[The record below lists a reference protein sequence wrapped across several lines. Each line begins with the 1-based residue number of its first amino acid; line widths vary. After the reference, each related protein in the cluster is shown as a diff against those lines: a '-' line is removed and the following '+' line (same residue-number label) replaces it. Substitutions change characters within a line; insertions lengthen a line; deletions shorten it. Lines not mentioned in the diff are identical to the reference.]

1 MPTIFLRCWTLFR
14 VSFFLTILASHF
26 TSSSRRKSL
35 WILLAAIFISLLG
48 HFIIFFGIP
57 FLTFGNAPPI
67 SEDLIIKTEL
77 KVEPPKKIQLSNA
90 TKKKSEPKK
99 SNAVSADPL
108 PDSASGDGE
117 GKQGALGNQSG
128 QAFRMPESGAYYFD
142 AYLDGQILQTAKLD
156 WITEGNQYRLYINIP
171 YAVVGPFVF
180 ESRGSVDAYGI
191 APSIY
196 WTQRGDK
203 PPKYSRFDRDGSGG
217 GKMYF
222 SQKPEYTPDIM
233 PGTQDRF
240 SLMFQ
245 LASLLNGSDKIDEAG
260 SIRSIPVVDY
270 DTLEMWQFKSYGES
284 ESEDIPSL
292 GKSVNRHYAL
302 MQRESSPY
310 KRQVD
315 IWLARD
321 LDWLPGRMRS
331 LESNGRVLELVFKQ
345 RAPIDSSKFIN

>member
-1 MPTIFLRCWTLFR
+1 MFQ
-14 VSFFLTILASHF
+14 VM
-26 TSSSRRKSL
+26 RKRSL
-35 WILLAAIFISLLG
+35 WILIAAIFLSLIG
-48 HFIIFFGIP
+48 HLILFFGLP
-57 FLTFGNAPPI
+57 FFSFTSPPPI
-67 SEDLIIKTEL
+67 AEDLIIKTDL
-77 KVEPPKKIQLSNA
+77 RVEPPKKIQMASTLKN
-90 TKKKSEPKK
+90 KSSPRQT
-99 SNAVSADPL
+99 NAVSADPIS
-108 PDSASGDGE
+108 DEGKEGQGNQGE
-117 GKQGALGNQSG
+117 GKQGALGDQSG
-128 QAFRMPESGAYYFD
+128 QAFSLPESGTYYFD
-142 AYLDGQILQTAKLD
+142 AYVDGQLIQSAHLD
-156 WITEGNQYRLYINIP
+156 WITEGNNYRLHINIP

-196 WTQRGDK
+196 WTQRGTR
-203 PPKYSRFDRDGSGG
+203 PPRYSRFDRTENGA

-222 SQKPEYTPDIM
+222 SEKPDFTPDLL

-260 SIRSIPVVDY
+260 SIRAIPVVDY
-270 DTLEMWQFKSYGES
+270 DTLEMWQFKSYGET

-292 GKSVNRHYAL
+292 GKSINRRYGL
-302 MQRESSPY
+302 MQRENSPR

-331 LESNGRVLELVFKQ
+331 IEANGRTLELVFKQ
-345 RAPIDSSKFIN
+345 RAPIDKSKLIN